1 MTGRLSHAR
10 CQATNEH
17 PLRLGRYFAIVI
29 GTAAVGVGVWMLTLR
44 FAFGN
49 DWATA
54 LSVAA
59 SGFATYSDGVLA
71 LVALYNW
78 LGCKFGWRYL
88 WALPADIH
96 FSLDSAIPVGASIG
110 LSLAT
115 SAIALSSQPTAG
127 RGRFLPASRS

>member
-1 MTGRLSHAR
+1 MTGRLRHSS
-10 CQATNEH
+10 CQANNER

-29 GTAAVGVGVWMLTLR
+29 GAGAVGVGAWMLMLR

-54 LSVAA
+54 ISVAA
-59 SGFATYSDGVLA
+59 SGFATYSVGVLA

-78 LGCKFGWRYL
+78 LSCKLGWRYL

-96 FSLDSAIPVGASIG
+96 FSLDFAIPAAVIAGIVVGWFVW
-110 LSLAT
+110 
-115 SAIALSSQPTAG
+115 QY
-127 RGRFLPASRS
+127 